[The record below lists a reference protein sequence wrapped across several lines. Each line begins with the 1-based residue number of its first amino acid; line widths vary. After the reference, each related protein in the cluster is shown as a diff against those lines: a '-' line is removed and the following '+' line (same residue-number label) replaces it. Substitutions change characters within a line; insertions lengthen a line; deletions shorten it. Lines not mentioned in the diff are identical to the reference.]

1 MNIKNQSLEQYPFL
15 KRCFEFKKKSQQ
27 IEEFK
32 VEGLEEQDHKVNV
45 SPVMSSVSSLGDLP
59 AQNDKFESESLNRD
73 NQELIENNQAVA
85 NFNGSVGQQNNVIRM
100 HIFDEISRNNRLDN
114 KKHSHHNYGNL
125 TEN

>member
-1 MNIKNQSLEQYPFL
+1 
-15 KRCFEFKKKSQQ
+15 
-27 IEEFK
+27 
-32 VEGLEEQDHKVNV
+32 
-45 SPVMSSVSSLGDLP
+45 MSSVSSLGDLP

-85 NFNGSVGQQNNVIRM
+85 NFNGSGGQQNNVIRM

-114 KKHSHHNYGNL
+114 KKHLHHNFGNL